1 MFNKKI
7 HSFNFLS
14 FTIQGCRPGNLY
26 DYVATFNL
34 LMKMNQTF
42 IVVFASIKKIVTFV
56 RTLTGS
62 ILSRL
67 ELKNNNLHKQRIN
80 DKRPGK

>member
-1 MFNKKI
+1 
-7 HSFNFLS
+7 
-14 FTIQGCRPGNLY
+14 
-26 DYVATFNL
+26 
-34 LMKMNQTF
+34 MKMNQTF

-67 ELKNNNLHKQRIN
+67 ELKNNNPYKQRIN